1 MTASLTLRS
10 HSAISERRSSRNQF
24 VQLVGNSIDGSD
36 LNMHANRMNCI
47 GKIVRIA
54 SLRVRP
60 LSVEALMSN
69 NATERA
75 VCGIAVGRK
84 SEACL
89 ARQNYPCHR
98 RWLRDGRDDAAIRQ
112 VENWWCGDAALN
124 LSARSSLDRARHL
137 NRRSRSMSDAASA
150 ALALS
155 LNPPTRRQYPR
166 ASTAVNSAMP
176 CARLAN
182 RQMPRIIG
190 ASK

>member
-24 VQLVGNSIDGSD
+24 VRPPAVFGRCLLKRSCPTTPPSARYAASPSV
-36 LNMHANRMNCI
+36 
-47 GKIVRIA
+47 VR
-54 SLRVRP
+54 
-60 LSVEALMSN
+60 
-69 NATERA
+69 
-75 VCGIAVGRK
+75 

-98 RWLRDGRDDAAIRQ
+98 RWRDGRDHAAIRQ

-137 NRRSRSMSDAASA
+137 NRRSRSMRDAASA
-150 ALALS
+150 ALPLS
-155 LNPPTRRQYPR
+155 LNPPTRRQCPR